1 MIWEDCKTN
10 EIYAAV
16 LGGEGVNSCNLLSA
30 FSEEIYLCLSHCC
43 SFVTM
48 FYPEENLLLYM
59 NRLWTASD
67 FAFC

>member
-1 MIWEDCKTN
+1 M
-10 EIYAAV
+10 
-16 LGGEGVNSCNLLSA
+16 NSCNLLSA

-43 SFVTM
+43 SFVTV